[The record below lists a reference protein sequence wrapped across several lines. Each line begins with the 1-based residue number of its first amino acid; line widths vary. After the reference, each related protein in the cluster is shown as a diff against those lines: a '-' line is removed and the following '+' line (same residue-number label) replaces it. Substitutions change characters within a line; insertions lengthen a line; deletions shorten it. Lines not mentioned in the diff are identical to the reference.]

1 MILSTDQE
9 VIFAMKISLH
19 MPDGDAGPKSRVS
32 QDRVME
38 NEIIACKRGDFEAEK
53 RMLRKFMPLLTSLA
67 RKRSQE
73 PPVINMCIEAGKKGL
88 KKAIQ
93 KYKPSVG
100 ADKFRIFAVEYIE
113 KSIDDSLQEKKGFFA
128 RLFG

>member
-1 MILSTDQE
+1 
-9 VIFAMKISLH
+9 MKISLR
-19 MPDGDAGPKSRVS
+19 MQEGNGGTTSRTS
-32 QDRVME
+32 QDSVTE
-38 NEIIACKRGDFEAEK
+38 KEIMACKRGDFEAEK

-67 RKRSQE
+67 RKRSKD
-73 PPVINMCIEAGKKGL
+73 PPVINVCIEAGKKGL
-88 KKAIQ
+88 KKAVQ

-100 ADKFRIFAVEYIE
+100 ADKFRIFAVDFIE